1 MKQINLKLY
10 KIPGILF
17 ILLIIIAVSI
27 VLYLGSDKKAQVNKF
42 IIKNGLITNPADN
55 SIYTGKIVDTVQNK
69 IIEYNVVN
77 GLKNG
82 EFIIRY
88 MNGNYQIKGTM
99 KNNKNTGE
107 WKYYYSSG
115 QLESV
120 GNFKNDLVSDE
131 WTWFYR
137 NGKRKENGVF
147 VNGKRDGRWNMYD
160 ENGNLK
166 SILYFSQ
173 GKIVSKLNAEETKAI

>member
-1 MKQINLKLY
+1 MKHINIKLY

-17 ILLIIIAVSI
+17 ILLIIIVISI
-27 VLYLGSDKKAQVNKF
+27 ILYSGSANEVQVNKF
-42 IIKNGLITNPADN
+42 ILKNGLIVNPSDN

-69 IIEYNVVN
+69 IVEYNVVK

-88 MNGNYQIKGTM
+88 MNGNYQIKGNM

-107 WKYYYSSG
+107 WKYYYPSG
-115 QLESV
+115 QLESI
-120 GNFKNDLVSDE
+120 GSFKDDVVSDE
-131 WTWFYR
+131 WNWFYQ

-160 ENGNLK
+160 ENGILK
-166 SILYFSQ
+166 TILYFSQ
-173 GKIVSKLNAEETKAI
+173 GKIITKLDAQDSKSI